1 MAETTIVTRYT
12 AECTRNYLRS
22 RRPVDYVATTDT
34 LITWLETIITL
45 HQMLEAAGVRVPGA
59 VTEAGKCQEEERG

>member
-22 RRPVDYVATTDT
+22 HRPADYVATTDT
-34 LITWLETIITL
+34 LLPWLETIITL
-45 HQMLEAAGVRVPGA
+45 HQMLEMAGVTILGASAAAG
-59 VTEAGKCQEEERG
+59 KWQETK